1 MSAPRASSAL
11 SPHAWLAICTTANP
25 NTAAVSAA
33 SSASWR
39 ELGANLILDTR
50 RSLMA
55 RSLPEH
61 LPRQEAS
68 PPTGGDE
75 GPAERTFRADRGR
88 PSFAGHAN
96 DTDLPPAA
104 RPHRALARQP
114 HPLGARPQAPGRG
127 RLARAHL
134 RRGLRPP
141 PGHPR

>member
-1 MSAPRASSAL
+1 MSAPRAWPAL
-11 SPHAWLAICTTANP
+11 SPHAWLAICTTVNP

-39 ELGANLILDTR
+39 ELGADLILDTR

-55 RSLPEH
+55 RPLPGH

-68 PPTGGDE
+68 PPAGGDE
-75 GPAERTFRADRGR
+75 GSAERTFRADRGR
-88 PSFAGHAN
+88 PSFAGDAN
-96 DTDLPPAA
+96 DTDLRLAG

-134 RRGLRPP
+134 GRVLRRHA
-141 PGHPR
+141 GH